1 MKATT
6 LKLAPIVAAL
16 LVVACSGANSGDA
29 SSAASS
35 DTQAATDDAPKDKS
49 TAGEVS
55 ATDMVIGDPNAPVTI
70 IEYASVTCPG
80 CAAFHE
86 RVFPGLKEKFVD
98 TGKAKIVFREFPTPP
113 VDFSMIGSVM
123 ARCAGEKGGSE
134 AYFLVINALF
144 QNQRT
149 WIYGEDPKAELLKI
163 ASQAGMD
170 EEAFDTCLKRQ
181 ELLDAIEARVKEG
194 SSEFNINSTPSF
206 VMNGKKINA
215 RSLDDF
221 EAAINEAIE
230 KEAS

>member
-1 MKATT
+1 MKAIS
-6 LKLAPIVAAL
+6 LPLASAVAAL
-16 LVVACSGANSGDA
+16 LIAACSGANSGEAKTSSPDTA
-29 SSAASS
+29 SASNSTS
-35 DTQAATDDAPKDKS
+35 DEKS
-49 TAGEVS
+49 SAGEVS
-55 ATDMVIGDPNAPVTI
+55 PTDMVIGDPNAPVTI

-80 CAAFHE
+80 CASFHE
-86 RVFPGLKEKFVD
+86 RVFPGLKEKFVE

-113 VDFSMIGSVM
+113 VEFSMIGSVM
-123 ARCAGEKGGSE
+123 ARCAAEKGGSE

-170 EEAFDTCLKRQ
+170 EDTFDACLKRQ

-194 SSEFNINSTPSF
+194 SEEFDINSTPSF
-206 VMNGKKINA
+206 VLDGKKINA
-215 RSLDDF
+215 RSLEDF

>member
-6 LKLAPIVAAL
+6 LKLAPIVAAFL
-16 LVVACSGANSGDA
+16 LVACSGANSGDA
-29 SSAASS
+29 SASS
-35 DTQAATDDAPKDKS
+35 SDAPAAADEASDGKS
-49 TAGEVS
+49 SAGDVS